1 MPIELVIDTRENQ
14 LIDLLRENK
23 VPITVEQLDIG
34 DILFR
39 EDGETVVL
47 IERKTVSDLKASI
60 CDGRGR
66 EQKAR
71 ILGSGISLNRV
82 TYLIE
87 GDLDKPLVAKLAG
100 LPVSTLIGSLVNT
113 QFRDNIKVYKTLSL
127 AETAEY
133 ICKLLDKL
141 EKDGDKY
148 FRESTGR
155 ISAAEYSASLKK
167 QKKANMTPAVWLLA
181 QLSLIPQ
188 VTEKVAE
195 QIAEKYPSVSI
206 LMAEY
211 ERTPEHLRYKLLS
224 DLTTTLKT
232 GKTRRVGD
240 KMSGR
245 IHAFLYGR
253 VEDGAS

>member
-1 MPIELVIDTRENQ
+1 MPIELVIDTRENH
-14 LIDLLRENK
+14 LIDLLRTNE
-23 VPITVEQLDIG
+23 VPITVEQLDLG

-47 IERKTVSDLKASI
+47 IERKTIPDLKASI

-71 ILGSGISLNRV
+71 LLGSGISLNRV

-87 GDLDKPLVAKLAG
+87 GNLDKPLNTKVAG
-100 LPVSTLIGSLVNT
+100 LPVSTLVGSLVNT
-113 QFRDNIKVYKTLSL
+113 QFRDNIKVYKTSSL
-127 AETAEY
+127 AETAQY

-148 FRESTGR
+148 FKESTGR
-155 ISAAEYSASLKK
+155 VSSAEYSASLKK
-167 QKKANMTPAVWLLA
+167 QKKANMTPAVWLIA

-195 QIAEKYPSVSI
+195 QIAGRYPSVSV
-206 LMAEY
+206 LMTEY
-211 ERTPEHLRYKLLS
+211 ERTPEHLRDRLLS
-224 DLTTTLKT
+224 DIIITLKT
-232 GKTRRVGD
+232 GKTRRIGD

-245 IHAFLYGR
+245 IHDFLYGL
-253 VEDGAS
+253 VKE